1 MDYIMLAEIK
11 VKDALRE
18 AEEKRVIE
26 AAHRSRKIHRPQRL
40 VRLAGRLGWTRI
52 CARVKAML
60 SPRQAEL
67 KVEQSRQFSG
77 KGA

>member
-1 MDYIMLAEIK
+1 MYYEMLAEIK
-11 VKDALRE
+11 IKDALRE
-18 AEEKRVIE
+18 AKE
-26 AAHRSRKIHRPQRL
+26 QRL
-40 VRLAGRLGWTRI
+40 IDTVRRSQKIQRPPRLVKLAGRLGWTRI

-60 SPRQAEL
+60 SPRQVEL